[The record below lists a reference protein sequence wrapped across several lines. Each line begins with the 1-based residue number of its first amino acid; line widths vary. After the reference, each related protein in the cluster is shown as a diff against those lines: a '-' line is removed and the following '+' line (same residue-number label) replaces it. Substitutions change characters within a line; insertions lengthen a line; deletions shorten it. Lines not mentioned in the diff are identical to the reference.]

1 MAWIVRAFVH
11 DARDSTE
18 TCFSDVSL
26 HAFAAALK
34 ELFSGVILL
43 HIYPRSLLRMTSQLT
58 AISEVISG
66 TNSTWARAPPIMHR
80 KSVLTVS
87 QKSASI
93 NASSM
98 AVLSAGLSCR
108 CTLVSAC
115 CVAIVDRNRRRN
127 GRLSFVTEPTAQ
139 EESKSASQWLFAF
152 AFFGRDPLRESHQ
165 GAIDVGVETVLC
177 EASGGFSEE
186 QVSS

>member
-1 MAWIVRAFVH
+1 
-11 DARDSTE
+11 
-18 TCFSDVSL
+18 
-26 HAFAAALK
+26 
-34 ELFSGVILL
+34 
-43 HIYPRSLLRMTSQLT
+43 MTSQLT
-58 AISEVISG
+58 AISDTVSG
-66 TNSTWARAPPIMHR
+66 SHANWARAPPIMHR
-80 KSVLTVS
+80 KYNLSVS

-115 CVAIVDRNRRRN
+115 CVAVVDRDRRRT
-127 GRLSFVTEPTAQ
+127 GRLNFVTEPTAQ

-152 AFFGRDPLRESHQ
+152 AFFGRDPLQESGQ
-165 GAIDVGVETVLC
+165 TEPDVGVESVLC

-186 QVSS
+186 QVSLWQASGCFVSTSHIQTLPPPDRHGLRGSARSGQGDV